1 VLNLLT
7 PKLQSQNF
15 WFGDEAAL
23 QKSARRGGKAFQ
35 VAGEDQTPSGVA
47 GRYANALFEL
57 ALEQNALGAVE
68 QDLATFAEALEEAP
82 DLRRLVQSPVISAE
96 EQARAL
102 DAVLKA
108 LKLGTLTGNFL
119 KLAAKNRRLFA
130 VPDMM
135 RAFRMALARHRDQV
149 NAEVTSAA
157 KLEDGQLRAL
167 KQALAAALGKDVQ
180 LDQKVDASLLGGLI
194 VKVGSRMIDSSLRT
208 KLSSLKHAMKEVG

>member
-1 VLNLLT
+1 
-7 PKLQSQNF
+7 
-15 WFGDEAAL
+15 
-23 QKSARRGGKAFQ
+23 

-57 ALEQNALGAVE
+57 ALEQNALASVE

-102 DAVLKA
+102 DAMLKA
-108 LKLGTLTGNFL
+108 LKLGGLVGNFL
-119 KLAAKNRRLFA
+119 KLTAKNRRLFA
-130 VPDMM
+130 VPDMI
-135 RAFRMALARHRDQV
+135 RAFRLALARHRGQV

-180 LDQKVDASLLGGLI
+180 LDHKVDASLLGGLI
-194 VKVGSRMIDSSLRT
+194 VKVGSRMVDSSLRT

>member
-1 VLNLLT
+1 
-7 PKLQSQNF
+7 
-15 WFGDEAAL
+15 
-23 QKSARRGGKAFQ
+23 

-68 QDLATFAEALEEAP
+68 QDLATFAEALAEAP

-108 LKLGTLTGNFL
+108 LKLGGLTGNFL
-119 KLAAKNRRLFA
+119 KLTAKNRRLFA
-130 VPDMM
+130 VPDMI
-135 RAFRMALARHRDQV
+135 RAFRMALARQRGQV

-167 KQALAAALGKDVQ
+167 KQALTAALGKDVQ
-180 LDQKVDASLLGGLI
+180 LDHKVDASLLGGLI
-194 VKVGSRMIDSSLRT
+194 VKVGSRMVDSSLRT

>member
-1 VLNLLT
+1 
-7 PKLQSQNF
+7 
-15 WFGDEAAL
+15 
-23 QKSARRGGKAFQ
+23 

-57 ALEQNALGAVE
+57 TLEQNALGAVE
-68 QDLATFAEALEEAP
+68 QDLATFAEALEAP

-130 VPDMM
+130 VPDMI
-135 RAFRMALARHRDQV
+135 RAFRMALARHRGQV

-167 KQALAAALGKDVQ
+167 KQALAAVLGKDVQ

-194 VKVGSRMIDSSLRT
+194 VKVGSRMVDSSLRT